1 MDQSQRLE
9 EPVLRPTGPR
19 PIALA
24 LACVA
29 AMLFVPATANAA
41 GGQQRT
47 GPVIDSAWAAL
58 WLAVLTP
65 SASPKGSNDW
75 GCKPSAAHPRPVIL
89 LHGTYANMLANYSN
103 FALPLKRE
111 GYCVFARNYGS
122 YRYGLGVFPAIK
134 GLASIRSSAAETG
147 AFVDRVLRETGAKQ
161 VDLVGFSQGGLV
173 ARAYLRYNGGANP
186 ADPSQNKVHSVIG
199 LASANHGGNAWSLTR
214 WVQWFQKWK
223 QVRDIWGPSSVD
235 LTEGSPFLSDINRGS
250 QTEPG
255 VNYTMIGTTLDEI
268 SLPYTKSFL
277 TAGPGATVNNV
288 TVQDGCPIDLS
299 DHFSLPFSKR
309 VHGLV
314 LRALDPAYPA
324 SKVPCTVN
332 LPL

>member
-1 MDQSQRLE
+1 MSGSQRPE
-9 EPVLRPTGPR
+9 ESVLRPTGLIR
-19 PIALA
+19 SMATL
-24 LACVA
+24 LACA
-29 AMLFVPATANAA
+29 AIAIVPASAQAA

-58 WLAVLTP
+58 WTAVLTP

-75 GCKPSAAHPRPVIL
+75 GCKPSPEHPRPVVL
-89 LHGTYANMLANYSN
+89 LHGTYANMLANFSN
-103 FALPLKRE
+103 FAVPLKRE

-134 GLASIRSSAAETG
+134 GLAAIRTSAAETSD
-147 AFVDRVLRETGAKQ
+147 FVDRVLAETGAEQ

-173 ARAYLRYNGGANP
+173 ARAYLRYNGGANA

-199 LASANHGGNAWSLTR
+199 LASANHGGNAWSLTK

-223 QVRDIWGPSSVD
+223 QVRDVWGPSSVD
-235 LTEGSPFLSDINRGS
+235 LTEGSPFLKELNSGS

-255 VNYTMIGTTLDEI
+255 VSYTMIGTALDEI

-277 TAGPGATVNNV
+277 TAGPGATVKNV
-288 TVQDGCPIDLS
+288 TVQDGCPADLS
-299 DHFSLPFSKR
+299 DHFSIPFSRR

-314 LRALDPAYPA
+314 LRALDPSYPA
-324 SKVPCTVN
+324 SKIPCRVN